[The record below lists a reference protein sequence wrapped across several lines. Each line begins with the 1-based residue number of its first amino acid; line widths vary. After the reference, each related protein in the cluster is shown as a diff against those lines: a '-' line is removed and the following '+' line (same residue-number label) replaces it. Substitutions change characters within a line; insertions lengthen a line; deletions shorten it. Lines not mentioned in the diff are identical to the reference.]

1 MGFKGLAIL
10 FSSLKIKTHRNVLNL
25 VLFKIPNGQSYFPH
39 TVPALTFDVPDK
51 VLIAVSLLLWLEMCF
66 GFSLK
71 IIESDI
77 LLKKIKKIIESGIHA
92 GSYRAGPR

>member
-25 VLFKIPNGQSYFPH
+25 VLFKIPNGQSYFPQKKKKKKVSH

-51 VLIAVSLLLWLEMCF
+51 VLIAVSLLL
-66 GFSLK
+66 
-71 IIESDI
+71 
-77 LLKKIKKIIESGIHA
+77 
-92 GSYRAGPR
+92 

>member
-25 VLFKIPNGQSYFPH
+25 VLFKIPNGQSYFPPKKKKKKVSH

-51 VLIAVSLLLWLEMCF
+51 VLIAVSLLL
-66 GFSLK
+66 
-71 IIESDI
+71 
-77 LLKKIKKIIESGIHA
+77 
-92 GSYRAGPR
+92 